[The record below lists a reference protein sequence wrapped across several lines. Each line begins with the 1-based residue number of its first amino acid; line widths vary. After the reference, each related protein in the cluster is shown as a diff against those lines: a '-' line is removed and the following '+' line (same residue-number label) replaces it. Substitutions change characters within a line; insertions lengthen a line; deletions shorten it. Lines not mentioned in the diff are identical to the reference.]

1 MAQFTENDRLNI
13 HADNMVKL
21 NKKHTKTLATP
32 FKRIIRGI
40 KRVLYTPGAL
50 FDTLKDIPKAV
61 AYRVKAKIDD
71 QEKSK
76 KEENET
82 KNVPRK
88 APKQED
94 KKEKTEKKEP
104 KQAADTAAKDDK
116 EKTKVITPQTLGE
129 KIAETKKKKTEN
141 KPKEDNPEKENEP
154 AEAEEITRPI
164 EPATVQEEPT
174 KQGEPDETVLNNLL
188 SEYGDLRGF
197 ATWADYYNS
206 FTEKERM
213 KQIEAEKF
221 LGGTSFNKAR
231 LAQANETIK
240 LCDAKETIRQA
251 EKDKLLKENE
261 ERKEQK
267 EANKKEKESLEAEI
281 KAIDKDQD
289 RLTTEMRRARTRVNK
304 IDQASEEDAEL
315 KARMEKIIGPKP
327 KEKTAEE
334 KKEEQ
339 ADDIMNGILKNV
351 YDDTKEDTKK
361 DDSPKLAEAK
371 GSKEASQL
379 ANVIS
384 QVAEQKDASDT
395 KEESKTE
402 IKPDLK
408 KTDIAPQ
415 INNVVAKPVDQS
427 EEPSKSPLLDEV
439 DTMFD
444 KPAIAEDGTITIT
457 DNSDMDKKQPGLD
470 YMGFDPKTRAEVGQE
485 AFERMLD
492 SNSSLTFEEAKA
504 QVAAEYR
511 EREEKSK
518 GKTR

>member
-188 SEYGDLRGF
+188 SEYGDLRYF
-197 ATWADYYNS
+197 ATWKDYYNS

-213 KQIEAEKF
+213 RQIENGEF
-221 LGGTSFNKAR
+221 LDGKEFNKSKA
-231 LAQANETIK
+231 AQAKETIK
-240 LCDAKETIRQA
+240 LCDAKEAIRQA

-267 EANKKEKESLEAEI
+267 EANKKEKERLEAEI
-281 KAIDKDQD
+281 KAIDEDQD

-334 KKEEQ
+334 K
-339 ADDIMNGILKNV
+339 
-351 YDDTKEDTKK
+351 KEDTKK

>member
-1 MAQFTENDRLNI
+1 MAQFTQNGERL
-13 HADNMVKL
+13 VKVS
-21 NKKHTKTLATP
+21 TKQTGKLRK
-32 FKRIIRGI
+32 FFGKIFSGI
-40 KRVLYTPGAL
+40 KHVVYAPGAL

-71 QEKSK
+71 QERSK

-82 KNVPRK
+82 KNVPGK
-88 APKQED
+88 APKQEN

-104 KQAADTAAKDDK
+104 KQADTAAKDDK
-116 EKTKVITPQTLGE
+116 EKTKVITPLTLAQMHHDNE
-129 KIAETKKKKTEN
+129 KKKAEKN
-141 KPKEDNPEKENEP
+141 PKEDNSEKENEP

-164 EPATVQEEPT
+164 EPTPVQEEPT

-188 SEYGDLRGF
+188 SEYGDLRDF

-213 KQIEAEKF
+213 KQIEAEEF
-221 LGGTSFNKAR
+221 LGGTAFNKAR

-240 LCDAKETIRQA
+240 LCDAKEAIRQA

-267 EANKKEKESLEAEI
+267 EANKKEKERLEAEI
-281 KAIDKDQD
+281 KEIDNDQD

-304 IDQASEEDAEL
+304 IDQESEEAAQL
-315 KARMEKIIGPKP
+315 KAKMEQIIGPKP
-327 KEKTAEE
+327 KEKTPEE
-334 KKEEQ
+334 KQDEKVDE
-339 ADDIMNGILKNV
+339 IMNGILKNV
-351 YDDTKEDTKK
+351 YGDTKEEAKK
-361 DDSPKLAEAK
+361 DDSPKLGETK
-371 GSKEASQL
+371 GSKEASHL

-384 QVAEQKDASDT
+384 QVAEQKDEGDT
-395 KEESKTE
+395 KEEPKTE
-402 IKPDLK
+402 ISPDLK
-408 KTDIAPQ
+408 KIDIEPQ
-415 INNVVAKPVDQS
+415 INIVVKKPVDQP
-427 EEPSKSPLLDEV
+427 EETSKSPLLDEV

-444 KPAIAEDGTITIT
+444 KPAIAKDGTITLT
-457 DNSDMDKKQPGLD
+457 DNPDMDKKQPGLD
-470 YMGFDPKTRAEVGQE
+470 YMGFDPETRAEIGQE
-485 AFERMLD
+485 AFKRMLD

-511 EREEKSK
+511 EREEKPK

>member
-82 KNVPRK
+82 KNVPGK

-141 KPKEDNPEKENEP
+141 KPKEDNPEKENKP

-164 EPATVQEEPT
+164 EPATVQEEPK
-174 KQGEPDETVLNNLL
+174 KQGEPDETVLKNLL
-188 SEYGDLRGF
+188 SEYGDLRYF
-197 ATWADYYNS
+197 ATWKDYYNS

-213 KQIEAEKF
+213 RQIENGEF
-221 LGGTSFNKAR
+221 LDGKEFNKSKA
-231 LAQANETIK
+231 AQAKETIK
-240 LCDAKETIRQA
+240 LCDAKEAIRQA

-267 EANKKEKESLEAEI
+267 EANKKEKERLEAEI

-304 IDQASEEDAEL
+304 IDLASEEDAEL

-334 KKEEQ
+334 K
-339 ADDIMNGILKNV
+339 
-351 YDDTKEDTKK
+351 KEDTKK

-444 KPAIAEDGTITIT
+444 KPAIAEDGTITINDKPDT
-457 DNSDMDKKQPGLD
+457 DKKEPGIDYD

-485 AFERMLD
+485 AFKRMLD
-492 SNSSLTFEEAKA
+492 NNSSLTFQEALE

>member
-1 MAQFTENDRLNI
+1 MAQFTQNGERL
-13 HADNMVKL
+13 VKVS
-21 NKKHTKTLATP
+21 TKQTGKLRK
-32 FKRIIRGI
+32 FFGKIFSGI
-40 KRVLYTPGAL
+40 KHIAYAPGAL

-71 QEKSK
+71 QEKAK
-76 KEENET
+76 KENDTTKKISNQVEKKETPEKKET
-82 KNVPRK
+82 KKV
-88 APKQED
+88 AD
-94 KKEKTEKKEP
+94 KEEKKEP
-104 KQAADTAAKDDK
+104 TI
-116 EKTKVITPQTLGE
+116 ITPQTLGE

-141 KPKEDNPEKENEP
+141 KPKEDNPEKENKP

-164 EPATVQEEPT
+164 EPATVQEEPK

-188 SEYGDLRGF
+188 SGYGDLRYF
-197 ATWADYYNS
+197 ATWKDYYNS

-213 KQIEAEKF
+213 RQIENGEF
-221 LGGTSFNKAR
+221 LDGKEFNKAKA
-231 LAQANETIK
+231 AQAEETIK
-240 LCDAKETIRQA
+240 LCDAKEAIRQA
-251 EKDKLLKENE
+251 EKDKLLSENE

-267 EANKKEKESLEAEI
+267 EANKKEKERLEAEI
-281 KAIDKDQD
+281 KAIDEDQD

-339 ADDIMNGILKNV
+339 VDDIMNGILKNV
-351 YDDTKEDTKK
+351 YGDTKEDTKK

-444 KPAIAEDGTITIT
+444 KPAIAEDGTITINDKPDT
-457 DNSDMDKKQPGLD
+457 DKKEPGID

-485 AFERMLD
+485 AFKRMLD
-492 SNSSLTFEEAKA
+492 NNSSLTFQEALE

>member
-1 MAQFTENDRLNI
+1 MAQFTQNGERL
-13 HADNMVKL
+13 VKVS
-21 NKKHTKTLATP
+21 TKQTGKLRK
-32 FKRIIRGI
+32 FFGKIFSGI
-40 KRVLYTPGAL
+40 KHVVYAPGAL
-50 FDTLKDIPKAV
+50 FDTLKDVPKAV

-82 KNVPRK
+82 KNVPGK

-104 KQAADTAAKDDK
+104 KQADTAAKDDK
-116 EKTKVITPQTLGE
+116 EKTKVITPLTLAQMHHDNE
-129 KIAETKKKKTEN
+129 KKKAEKN
-141 KPKEDNPEKENEP
+141 PKEDNSEKENEP

-164 EPATVQEEPT
+164 EPTPVQEEPT

-188 SEYGDLRGF
+188 SEYGDLRDF

-213 KQIEAEKF
+213 KQIEAEEF
-221 LGGTSFNKAR
+221 LGGTAFNKAR

-240 LCDAKETIRQA
+240 LCDAKEAIRQA

-267 EANKKEKESLEAEI
+267 EANKKEKERLEAEI
-281 KAIDKDQD
+281 KEIDNDQD

-304 IDQASEEDAEL
+304 IDQESEEAAQL
-315 KARMEKIIGPKP
+315 KAKMEQIIGPKP
-327 KEKTAEE
+327 KEKTPEE
-334 KKEEQ
+334 KQDEKVDE
-339 ADDIMNGILKNV
+339 IMNGILKNV
-351 YDDTKEDTKK
+351 YGDTKEEAKK
-361 DDSPKLAEAK
+361 DDSPKLGETK
-371 GSKEASQL
+371 GSKEASHL

-384 QVAEQKDASDT
+384 QVAEQKDEGDT
-395 KEESKTE
+395 KEEPKTE
-402 IKPDLK
+402 ISPDLK
-408 KTDIAPQ
+408 KIDIEPQ
-415 INNVVAKPVDQS
+415 INIVVKKPVDQP
-427 EEPSKSPLLDEV
+427 EETSKSPLLDEV

-444 KPAIAEDGTITIT
+444 KPAIAKDGTITLT
-457 DNSDMDKKQPGLD
+457 DNPDMDKKQPGLD
-470 YMGFDPKTRAEVGQE
+470 YMGFDPETRAEIGQE
-485 AFERMLD
+485 AFKRMLD

-511 EREEKSK
+511 EREEKPK

>member
-82 KNVPRK
+82 KNVPGK

-141 KPKEDNPEKENEP
+141 KPKEDNPEKENKP

-164 EPATVQEEPT
+164 EPATVQEEPK
-174 KQGEPDETVLNNLL
+174 KQGEPDETVLKNLL
-188 SEYGDLRGF
+188 SEYGDLRYF
-197 ATWADYYNS
+197 ATWKDYYNS

-213 KQIEAEKF
+213 RQIENGEF
-221 LGGTSFNKAR
+221 LDGKEFNKSKA
-231 LAQANETIK
+231 AQAKETIK
-240 LCDAKETIRQA
+240 LCDAKEAIRQA

-267 EANKKEKESLEAEI
+267 EANKKEKERLEAEI

-304 IDQASEEDAEL
+304 IDLASEEDAEL

-334 KKEEQ
+334 K
-339 ADDIMNGILKNV
+339 
-351 YDDTKEDTKK
+351 KEDTKK

-444 KPAIAEDGTITIT
+444 KPAIAEDGTITINDKPDT
-457 DNSDMDKKQPGLD
+457 DKKEPGID

-485 AFERMLD
+485 AFKRMLD
-492 SNSSLTFEEAKA
+492 NNSSLTFQEALE

>member
-1 MAQFTENDRLNI
+1 MAQFTQNGERL
-13 HADNMVKL
+13 VKVS
-21 NKKHTKTLATP
+21 TKQTGKLRK
-32 FKRIIRGI
+32 FFGKIFSGI
-40 KRVLYTPGAL
+40 KHVVYAPGAL

-82 KNVPRK
+82 KNVPGK

-94 KKEKTEKKEP
+94 KKEKAEKKEP
-104 KQAADTAAKDDK
+104 KQATDTAAKDDK
-116 EKTKVITPQTLGE
+116 EKTKVITPLTLAQMHHDNE
-129 KIAETKKKKTEN
+129 KKKAEKN
-141 KPKEDNPEKENEP
+141 PKEDNSEKENEP

-164 EPATVQEEPT
+164 EPTPVQEEPT

-188 SEYGDLRGF
+188 SEYGDLRDF

-213 KQIEAEKF
+213 KQIEAEEF
-221 LGGTSFNKAR
+221 LGGTAFNKAR

-240 LCDAKETIRQA
+240 LCDAKEAIRQA

-267 EANKKEKESLEAEI
+267 EANKKEKERLEAEI
-281 KAIDKDQD
+281 KEIDNDQD

-304 IDQASEEDAEL
+304 IDQESEEAAQL
-315 KARMEKIIGPKP
+315 KAKMEQIIGPKP
-327 KEKTAEE
+327 KEKTPEE
-334 KKEEQ
+334 KQDEKVDE
-339 ADDIMNGILKNV
+339 IMNGILKNV
-351 YDDTKEDTKK
+351 YGDTKEEAKK
-361 DDSPKLAEAK
+361 DDSPKLGETK
-371 GSKEASQL
+371 GSKEASHL

-384 QVAEQKDASDT
+384 QVAEQKDEGDT
-395 KEESKTE
+395 KEEPKTE
-402 IKPDLK
+402 ISPDLK
-408 KTDIAPQ
+408 KIDIEPQ
-415 INNVVAKPVDQS
+415 INIVVKKPVDQP
-427 EEPSKSPLLDEV
+427 EETSKSPLLDEV

-444 KPAIAEDGTITIT
+444 KPAIAKDGTITLT
-457 DNSDMDKKQPGLD
+457 DNPDMDKKQPGLD
-470 YMGFDPKTRAEVGQE
+470 YMGFDPETRAEIGQE
-485 AFERMLD
+485 AFKRMLD

-511 EREEKSK
+511 EREEKPK

>member
-1 MAQFTENDRLNI
+1 MAQFTQNGERL
-13 HADNMVKL
+13 VKVS
-21 NKKHTKTLATP
+21 TKQAGKLRS
-32 FKRIIRGI
+32 FFGKIFSGI
-40 KRVLYTPGAL
+40 KHVVYAPGAL

-82 KNVPRK
+82 KNAIK
-88 APKQED
+88 ETTKQEE
-94 KKEKTEKKEP
+94 KKEKSEKKEP
-104 KQAADTAAKDDK
+104 KQAADTAAKDDN
-116 EKTKVITPQTLGE
+116 EKTKVITPITLAQMRSNNKNKKPE
-129 KIAETKKKKTEN
+129 NNSKKDNKDNSET
-141 KPKEDNPEKENEP
+141 ENEP

-164 EPATVQEEPT
+164 EPTSVQEEPL

-197 ATWADYYNS
+197 ATWEDYYNS

-213 KQIEAEKF
+213 RQIEDGEF
-221 LGGTSFNKAR
+221 LDGKAFKKAR

-240 LCDAKETIRQA
+240 LCDAKEAIRQA

-267 EANKKEKESLEAEI
+267 EANKKEKERLEAEI
-281 KAIDKDQD
+281 KEIDKDQD
-289 RLTTEMRRARTRVNK
+289 RLTTEMRRARTQVNK
-304 IDQASEEDAEL
+304 IDQASEADAKL
-315 KARMEKIIGPKP
+315 KAEMEQIIGPKP
-327 KEKTAEE
+327 KEKTPEE
-334 KKEEQ
+334 KRDEKVDE
-339 ADDIMNGILKNV
+339 IMNGILKNV
-351 YDDTKEDTKK
+351 YGDTKEDTKK
-361 DDSPKLAEAK
+361 EDSPKLGETQ
-371 GSKEASQL
+371 GSKEASNL

-384 QVAEQKDASDT
+384 QVAEQKETSDT
-395 KEESKTE
+395 KAEPKTE
-402 IKPDLK
+402 IKPDFK
-408 KTDIAPQ
+408 KIDIEPK
-415 INNVVAKPVDQS
+415 INNVVVKPVDQP

-444 KPAIAEDGTITIT
+444 KPAIAEDGTITLT
-457 DNSDMDKKQPGLD
+457 DNPDVDNKEPEID
-470 YMGFDPKTRAEVGQE
+470 YMGFDPETRAEIGQE
-485 AFERMLD
+485 AFKRMLD
-492 SNSSLTFEEAKA
+492 SNNSLTFQEAKE